1 VIAMSETGRTIEG
14 ITELGET
21 EATVYDLTAPTSIDP
36 GDTTPRRVYSLD
48 GLMALALAVR
58 NLEEAG

>member
-1 VIAMSETGRTIEG
+1 MSGTGRTIEG
-14 ITELGET
+14 ITEFGET
-21 EATVYDLTAPTSIDP
+21 EATVHDLTALIPANGPS
-36 GDTTPRRVYSLD
+36 DTTPRRVYSLD